1 MLRACGIDVGKMQ
14 MRRVEEVVKRNG
26 GQSGA
31 AAGGG
36 DWEAICLA
44 SDGL

>member
-1 MLRACGIDVGKMQ
+1 MK
-14 MRRVEEVVKRNG
+14 RVEEGIRDGCRVRRNG

-36 DWEAICLA
+36 DWEATCLA